1 MVSSLSDRFVR
12 VRRSTSLTYVEW
24 MNTEVDFSQIQN
36 NAIHSNENIVDD
48 PSLFDGN
55 SDISIP
61 ITKISTDTIRNFR
74 RSLYGLP
81 FQTNSTSVTP
91 TEPTR
96 SLLFYQL
103 YALNVL
109 RNQSNCPTRASVST
123 RTNGSFTI
131 HPTYTPSIFTNDK
144 KKQTCFYR
152 YRYRYLFLFIL
163 ILILFLIAILLLL
176 LTTNLTIHFSS
187 SSCFCPNGYERNLL
201 TSSCTCIDR
210 NECFNGAGFH
220 TCTGLNMQ
228 CINTI
233 GSYICR
239 CRPGF
244 IREQDK
250 DSCIDID
257 ECNLYHPCNTNISTC
272 INLPGRYYC
281 QCLVNQGNNEQCIPR
296 NICAEQ
302 NDLCGPHSECVISP
316 SDGYNCQCLP
326 GHIMYENGQCS
337 KINECALMPSMCER
351 GRSCILTRDRFD
363 CCTLNITKSDTGECT
378 ECGLPV
384 NRRLARIVNG
394 DQSYRGQWP
403 WMAVVGVYFRDDMNR
418 WINITQKCAATLIA
432 NRYLITAAHCLSN
445 QLPTFDTMRLPNRY
459 QSSLKD
465 TYRVSFDVINVEND
479 IVHGDNTNKRQPRTF
494 TLEHTCIH
502 PGFNHNTL
510 LHDIAILKLKQPVIR
525 SSLVDTICLPTDEQT
540 IDNGTRVWV
549 AGWGSN
555 AEYSS
560 SLNTLMHADLHMLP
574 PSLCSSI
581 ESTEYQMCAGWTDGK
596 KDACRGDS
604 GGPLML
610 YKNNRWYIV
619 GIVSFGDGCSRA
631 NSGGIY
637 TRVSAYHQWILQ
649 IMSSSSS
656 STVPLNCSSAYDYT
670 QIVTDILT

>member
-1 MVSSLSDRFVR
+1 
-12 VRRSTSLTYVEW
+12 
-24 MNTEVDFSQIQN
+24 MNTEEVSGQIQN
-36 NAIHSNENIVDD
+36 DANHSNETVVDD

-55 SDISIP
+55 SDVSIP
-61 ITKISTDTIRNFR
+61 IRKVSGDTLRNFR

-81 FQTNSTSVTP
+81 FQTQSIAIPT
-91 TEPTR
+91 TEPSR

-103 YALNVL
+103 YALNL
-109 RNQSNCPTRASVST
+109 FRNESTCTDRTTISTSQANVSFSV
-123 RTNGSFTI
+123 R
-131 HPTYTPSIFTNDK
+131 PTYTPATSIDDQT
-144 KKQTCFYR
+144 KQICFYR
-152 YRYRYLFLFIL
+152 YRYRYLFLFIF

-176 LTTNLTIHFSS
+176 LTTNLSIRL

-201 TSSCTCIDR
+201 VSSCTCIDR
-210 NECFNGAGFH
+210 NECVNGAGFH

-228 CINTI
+228 CINTV

-239 CRPGF
+239 CRFGFTRQPG
-244 IREQDK
+244 Q
-250 DSCIDID
+250 DSCVDID
-257 ECNLYHPCNTNISTC
+257 ECSIYHPCNTNTSTC

-281 QCLVNQGNNEQCIPR
+281 QCLDNHGSNKECIPR

-302 NDLCGPHSECVISP
+302 SDLCGPHSECVVS
-316 SDGYNCQCLP
+316 SSHGYNCQCLP
-326 GHIMYENGQCS
+326 GHIMYENGQCA
-337 KINECALMPSMCER
+337 KINECELIPSICDR
-351 GRSCILTRDRFD
+351 GRSCILTKDRFD
-363 CCTLNITKSDTGECT
+363 CCTSNITKSDTGECT

-384 NRRLARIVNG
+384 NRRQARIVNG

-403 WMAVVGVYFRDDMNR
+403 WMAVVGVYFRDDANR

-432 NRYLITAAHCLSN
+432 NRYLLTAAHCLSN

-459 QSSLKD
+459 QSALKD
-465 TYRVSFDVINVEND
+465 TYRVSFDVIDVEND
-479 IVHGDNTNKRQPRTF
+479 IVHGNNKNTRQPRTF
-494 TLEHTCIH
+494 TLEHACIH

-510 LHDIAILKLKQPVIR
+510 LHDIAILKLKQPIIR
-525 SSLVDTICLPTDEQT
+525 SSLVDTICLPGNEQT

-560 SLNTLMHADLHMLP
+560 SLNTLMHADLQILP
-574 PSLCSSI
+574 TSLCLSV
-581 ESTEYQMCAGWTDGK
+581 ESTEHQLCAGWSDGK

-649 IMSSSSS
+649 TMSSSPS
-656 STVPLNCSSAYDYT
+656 VPLNCSSAYDYT
-670 QIVTDILT
+670 QIVTDIST

>member
-1 MVSSLSDRFVR
+1 
-12 VRRSTSLTYVEW
+12 
-24 MNTEVDFSQIQN
+24 MNTVANLSQVAN
-36 NAIHSNENIVDD
+36 DAISSHEIIVDD
-48 PSLFDGN
+48 SSLFDAN
-55 SDISIP
+55 SSTLVP
-61 ITKISTDTIRNFR
+61 ITKVSTNTIRNFR

-81 FQTNSTSVTP
+81 LKTHSNSVSSSSFSP
-91 TEPTR
+91 

-109 RNQSNCPTRASVST
+109 RNPSNDTTKSST
-123 RTNGSFTI
+123 NTCQTTTTSIRTNVSLSI
-131 HPTYTPSIFTNDK
+131 PSTSTSKNSIEN
-144 KKQTCFYR
+144 KQKHTCFYR
-152 YRYRYLFLFIL
+152 YRYRYICIL
-163 ILILFLIAILLLL
+163 TFILILFLITIFLLM
-176 LTTNLTIHFSS
+176 LTSNFVIRL
-187 SSCFCPNGYERNLL
+187 SSCDCPIGYERSLS

-210 NECFNGAGFH
+210 NECLNGAGYH

-228 CINTI
+228 CINTM

-244 IREQDK
+244 TRENHQ
-250 DSCIDID
+250 DSCVDIN
-257 ECNLYHPCNTNISTC
+257 ECDLYTPCNTSISTC

-281 QCLVNQGNNEQCIPR
+281 QCLNSQTNDEQCIPR

-302 NDLCGPHSECVISP
+302 NGLCGPHSECVVS
-316 SDGYNCQCLP
+316 SSNGYKCQCLP
-326 GHIMYENGQCS
+326 GHIMHENGKCS
-337 KINECALMPSMCER
+337 KINECELIPSVCER

-363 CCTLNITKSDTGECT
+363 CCTLNITKNDTGECT

-384 NRRLARIVNG
+384 NRRQARIVNG

-403 WMAVVGVYFRDDMNR
+403 WMAVVGVYFRDDTNR

-432 NRYLITAAHCLSN
+432 NRYLLTAAHCLSN

-465 TYRVSFDVINVEND
+465 TYRASFDVINIETD
-479 IVHGDNTNKRQPRTF
+479 IISSRNTNKNEQQQQSRTF
-494 TLEHTCIH
+494 TLEHACIH

-510 LHDIAILKLKQPVIR
+510 LHDIAILKLKEPIVR
-525 SSLVDTICLPTDEQT
+525 SSLVDTICLATNEQT

-560 SLNTLMHADLHMLP
+560 SLNVLMHADLQTLS
-574 PSLCSSI
+574 PSLCPSI
-581 ESTEYQMCAGWTDGK
+581 ESSDYQLCAGWSDGK

-610 YKNNRWYIV
+610 FSNNRWYII

-637 TRVSAYHQWILQ
+637 TRVSAYHKWILE
-649 IMSSSSS
+649 IMSSS
-656 STVPLNCSSAYDYT
+656 TIPLNCSSFYDYT
-670 QIVTDILT
+670 QIVTDISTVN